1 MALILVQWVCAVELT
16 SSNPY
21 WIGASSGYG
30 STEGN
35 DFWVTF
41 MRNGGTFDPS
51 ISPSIKFELKIAVSA
66 RQNTRVY
73 FEIEGS
79 QPISRDI
86 IAGQTHIEDL
96 SAMFP
101 QIYLMQS
108 EVAGMYKGV
117 HVYTDESNKS
127 FSCFNYS
134 RYGEAGVSSRDATLV
149 IPTKYMGKEYY
160 VQTYYEDAYSSQ
172 FAIVATEDNTVVH
185 ITPAYQT
192 LTGQP
197 AGVTYQVT
205 LLHAGDA
212 YMVASAS
219 HQENNVNVDLSGSQI
234 CADKPIAVFNGNQ
247 ETSIPF
253 HESNSVDYLSEQILP
268 ITQWG
273 TDFYL
278 ALMGNTNLNY
288 FILTAA
294 YDNTHI
300 TINTYS
306 VNDGINYPEDIT
318 LQAGQTLEPYFIDD
332 DLAEVTI
339 HSDQPIMCYG
349 YTTSASKNEQC
360 TGTSPR
366 NKICYY
372 YGDPANALMPSWAHR
387 VTEMNFFTHDLDP
400 FQEASKPAPPQKYYV
415 FVITKWADRDKLTI
429 DGTGDYSAQFH
440 QFRIAGDEEMAY
452 ASIEV
457 TNNSNHYH
465 TIETTGEG
473 FVGMAYGVSDAQGY
487 LYTLGYSPEPF
498 RDSLFV
504 TNTGNVMSPK
514 SYDVQPRLEQ
524 GWYQRQWKEWVSGHE
539 RIDTAQICDGDSITW
554 LLQSAISKQT
564 EPVDWYIYD
573 VTGTEQT
580 IHKSYTAPIAQ
591 KEGATKDEATN
602 TDWLYRWGHKFV
614 MPDESDLPPEERT
627 PFLEY
632 EIQAVMHQKHV
643 ICNLP
648 DDLDTLRM
656 VVRVTRVYHDT
667 IYKIICMGDTLKCFN
682 DSLPRQ
688 NAQNND
694 SSYLDNLPQY
704 RTNSKSETLF
714 IGDKTAGNA
723 TQDFTWKARPGEN
736 SYTRHYETTYGCDS
750 TYTLFLFVCDTFRTI
765 DTIHLCKNEAVTYLD
780 DNPSLQKKYKG
791 VEYEGNGTLVTQD
804 TVDIIRTKTRFCSC
818 QLAPY
823 NNNYPAFEGCDSIFE
838 VHVFIH
844 NVSRDTLVDT
854 MCYNRTPDSVYIWPI
869 QKGTDE
875 IRITKSHPKMTY
887 DAGLRAWIGFFSDT
901 LRTTTCPAC
910 NEGRGCDSINVLKLY
925 IPEPFYKEEED
936 SICQWSYDRTNRQK
950 VTNIYQWEGHRKGA
964 AYVELPR
971 GGVYYDSCLTR
982 FGCDSIYQLKLHY
995 TQPFL
1000 HVDFASIANNRTY
1013 TWHGKTYGP
1022 FPELKD
1028 VLDTTLYF
1036 YNDNEDQTNPVNGC
1050 DSIYRLDL
1058 HISDTYLF
1066 RSTRS
1071 ICDIDSI
1078 HWRDTVIVGSK
1089 WQGAGSF
1096 DIRLSDSLTTTI
1108 DDSLTTIALPARDSI
1123 YRLIV
1128 TQYPTYDTTLHC
1140 VNICQDQTVYNWV
1153 REDDGTLIQQITL
1166 PAKSSYP
1173 FDTIYTDTLPTRTP
1187 HACDSILHLPIRI
1200 YPTYDT
1206 TTTIVLCEEQLP
1218 YTWELRDA
1226 ATHDKTINIPDADR
1240 GSLWHYTEDFVLT
1253 TVNGCDSTVHLD
1265 LTVKP
1270 TLRCTL
1276 AISFCPETMPYTY
1289 GVHGKQA
1296 SISGVYNDT
1305 TTSVQYGC
1313 DSITTYDITVFDK
1326 IEVHVSKTI
1335 CDDRIPY
1342 TYELNDT
1349 VPAWQGLTETGDYPY
1364 VFHRPGLCDSTV
1376 ILHLT
1381 VNPVHRDTLDIRVCQ
1396 NPDGYPYENL
1406 NNGAGGTLQTRYLSD
1421 SLTRVDTIET
1431 VLGCDSI
1438 ITLHFY
1444 VDSVYNYTR
1453 KDTVCQQ
1460 TGGEWIWYEDGIP
1473 QDTITLDKGDTTWL
1487 LGTRYHTIHNC
1498 DSTYGM
1504 EVYVAPV
1511 YHIYD
1516 TVILCEKDSLHW
1528 QKILFVGNEYANY
1541 GKTYDVTPFDSA
1553 KLNMTEGVYDYS
1565 IGRKTILGCDSVH
1578 HLHLIVNPVR
1588 RVTIERRTCQNTT
1601 GYEYENLHNGSGGT
1615 LPARYLRDSLTRM
1628 DTIPTTRGCDSII
1641 TLRYYVDSVYSYTR
1655 KDTVCQQTG
1664 GEWIW
1669 YEDGIPQ
1676 LTITLDKGD
1685 TTWFLGTRYQTIHGC
1700 DSTYGIEVYVAPT
1713 YHIYDTIIL
1722 CENDS
1727 AHWQKMLFTGSEYAN
1742 YGRTYTETDFD
1753 SIKTSLAAN
1762 NYDFSIRR
1770 GTKLFNCDSVHHLHL
1785 IVNPVRHVTI
1795 ERRTCQNATGY
1806 EYENLNN
1813 GMGGILPARYLKDSL
1828 TRMDTIPTARG
1839 CDSIITLRYY
1849 VDSVYDYRQ
1858 TYAVCQ
1864 DTVNTQWEWID
1875 DEGHSHGFI
1884 NIADSGD
1891 FSFNEAYTT
1900 IHGCDSL
1907 YGLKLR
1913 VKPIYRFD
1921 SAYVICE
1928 NEQLVW
1934 QGRTYSGLS
1943 VGMHYDTARYSTYED
1958 CDSIFYMQVLVHPVF
1973 DTTSYYNTCANE
1985 TFVWHQQDHNG
1996 TYHHTVWNSAQIDTV
2011 FLYAD
2016 EAAAPAAEVPHLK
2029 YQKDTVTIYRD
2040 TMLQTIH
2047 GCDSLSRLRL
2057 TVHPAYFF
2065 YTDSTICSTDRITY
2079 RGKTFPS
2086 KELKDTTYT
2095 EILKTADGCD
2105 SIYQLHLHIKPAYLY
2120 TRIRHICDNETLIFP
2135 EDGRKV
2141 WEPGD
2146 PIPEKEDY
2154 LDFTYTTYEG
2164 CDSTYRYYVSVH
2176 PTYYQEREETFCSAD
2191 SVLLQGNHYI
2201 GIRTYFDVTTCQQPI
2216 DTVFTDSLTTVHGC
2230 DSVFRIK
2237 AHILPQYHHLDA
2249 DTICDDG
2256 SVTWRNQVFENL
2268 AAGRHVFYDSLK
2280 TKAGCDSV
2288 YELRIYVAPTYYS
2301 EERITKCADENLTWR
2316 EHNLDH
2322 HEAGDFLIA
2331 DSLLTDR
2338 FGCDSVFHL
2347 YLTVLDT
2354 TSETIYDTICRTEQ
2368 YDLHGRKLTLPG
2380 FYKDTT
2386 LNEWGCRHFT
2396 YLFLEVIEPIVPT
2409 AWADS
2414 ICADDLAYDLYYTYT
2429 GDFDPVAYS
2438 VYYDEVGHSYGFED
2452 IENMPITTREE
2463 LSVLTL
2469 PMPLIEGDRTKYPKP
2484 DYYPIRLVL
2493 DNGICTTPE
2502 LCDTDTTIVLSYP
2515 SWITEQRFGDVIA
2528 LYNDR
2533 YNGGYQ
2539 WDGYQWY
2546 HGDEMLVGETHEY
2559 LYIPTGLIVGDRY
2572 HVRLTRTGETVD
2584 FQTCPITIVGD
2595 PVSDDFAPK
2604 KGYLSVVPT
2613 CIVTGHPYANI
2624 LSRKDGMYRVTSSEG
2639 RLVKEGVFRADV
2651 TEVELPSVSGL
2662 YIFQLWSPDTPEE
2675 PYRSIKVIVKEKCE
2689 GCNIPF

>member
-1 MALILVQWVCAVELT
+1 MALILSQWIGAAGLT
-16 SSNPY
+16 SADPY
-21 WIGASSGYG
+21 WLGASSGYG
-30 STEGN
+30 TTEGN

-234 CADKPIAVFNGNQ
+234 CANKPIAVFNGNQ

-306 VNDGINYPEDIT
+306 VNDGVYYPEDIT

-415 FVITKWADRDKLTI
+415 FIITKWADRDKLTI

-440 QFRIAGDEEMAY
+440 HFRIAGDEEMAY

-504 TNTGNVMSPK
+504 ANTENVMSPK

-524 GWYQRQWKEWVSGHE
+524 GWYQRQWEEWTTNHE
-539 RIDTAQICDGDSITW
+539 RLDTAQICDGDSIAW

-591 KEGATKDEATN
+591 KTGVTKDHTTAS
-602 TDWLYRWGHKFV
+602 DWLYEWGHKFV
-614 MPDESDLPPEERT
+614 LPDESHLPPEERT
-627 PFLEY
+627 PFMEY

-648 DDLDTLRM
+648 DDLDTIRT

-682 DSLPRQ
+682 DSLPHQ
-688 NAQNND
+688 NAHNND
-694 SSYLDNLPQY
+694 PSYLDDLPQY

-714 IGDKTAGNA
+714 IGDKRAGNA
-723 TQDFTWKARPGEN
+723 TQDFTWKAGLGEN
-736 SYTRHYETTYGCDS
+736 SFTRHYETIYGCDS

-804 TVDIIRTKTRFCSC
+804 TVDIIRTKTRFCPC

-823 NNNYPAFEGCDSIFE
+823 SNNYPAFEGCDSIFE
-838 VHVFIH
+838 VHIFLHEVP
-844 NVSRDTLVDT
+844 RDTLVDT
-854 MCYNRTPDSVYIWPI
+854 MCYNRNPNSVYIWPI

-875 IRITKSHPKMTY
+875 IRITKSHPQMTY

-910 NEGRGCDSINVLKLY
+910 NEGKGCDSINVLKLY
-925 IPEPFYKEEED
+925 IPEPFYEEKED
-936 SICQWSYDRTNRQK
+936 SICQWSYDKQTRLQTTN
-950 VTNIYQWEGHRKGA
+950 VYQWEGHRKGA

-1000 HVDFASIANNRTY
+1000 HVDFASIANNQTY
-1013 TWHGKTYGP
+1013 TWHGMTYGP

-1028 VLDTTLYF
+1028 VEDTTLYF
-1036 YNDNEDQTNPVNGC
+1036 HNDNELQVNPVNGC

-1066 RSTRS
+1066 RATRS

-1078 HWRDTVIVGSK
+1078 HWRDTIIVGSK
-1089 WQGAGSF
+1089 WHGTGSF
-1096 DIRLSDSLTTTI
+1096 DIRLA
-1108 DDSLTTIALPARDSI
+1108 DSLTTIIDDSLVTVALPARDSI
-1123 YRLIV
+1123 YRLTV
-1128 TQYPTYDTTLHC
+1128 TQYPTYDTTLQR
-1140 VNICQDQTVYNWV
+1140 VNLCQDQTVYNWV
-1153 REDDGTLIQQITL
+1153 REDDGTLIRQIAL
-1166 PAKSSYP
+1166 PIKTSYP
-1173 FDTIYTDTLPTRTP
+1173 FDTLYTDTLPTRTP

-1206 TTTIVLCEEQLP
+1206 TTTVVLCEAELP

-1226 ATHDKTINIPDADR
+1226 NNHDKTINIPDADR
-1240 GSLWHYTEDFVLT
+1240 GSLWHHTEAFTLT
-1253 TVNGCDSTVHLD
+1253 TINGCDSIVHLD

-1270 TLRCTL
+1270 TIRHTIPL
-1276 AISFCPETMPYTY
+1276 SFCPETMPYTY

-1296 SISGVYNDT
+1296 SVSGVYNDT

-1313 DSITTYDITVFDK
+1313 DSITTYDITVYDK

-1342 TYELNDT
+1342 TYEENDT
-1349 VPAWQGLTETGDYPY
+1349 VPVWQVLTVTGDYPY
-1364 VFHRPGLCDSTV
+1364 IFHRSGLCDSTV

-1396 NPDGYPYENL
+1396 NTDGYYYKNL
-1406 NNGAGGTLQTRYLSD
+1406 HNGAGGTLPARYLSD

-1438 ITLHFY
+1438 ITLH
-1444 VDSVYNYTR
+1444 
-1453 KDTVCQQ
+1453 
-1460 TGGEWIWYEDGIP
+1460 
-1473 QDTITLDKGDTTWL
+1473 
-1487 LGTRYHTIHNC
+1487 
-1498 DSTYGM
+1498 
-1504 EVYVAPV
+1504 
-1511 YHIYD
+1511 
-1516 TVILCEKDSLHW
+1516 
-1528 QKILFVGNEYANY
+1528 
-1541 GKTYDVTPFDSA
+1541 
-1553 KLNMTEGVYDYS
+1553 
-1565 IGRKTILGCDSVH
+1565 
-1578 HLHLIVNPVR
+1578 
-1588 RVTIERRTCQNTT
+1588 
-1601 GYEYENLHNGSGGT
+1601 
-1615 LPARYLRDSLTRM
+1615 
-1628 DTIPTTRGCDSII
+1628 
-1641 TLRYYVDSVYSYTR
+1641 YYVDSVYSYTR
-1655 KDTVCQQTG
+1655 KDTVCQQIG
-1664 GEWIW
+1664 GQWTW
-1669 YEDGIPQ
+1669 YEDGVSQGSI
-1676 LTITLDKGD
+1676 LLDKGD
-1685 TTWFLGTRYQTIHGC
+1685 TTWLLGTKYSTIHGC
-1700 DSTYGIEVYVAPT
+1700 DSTYGIEIYVAPI
-1713 YHIYDTIIL
+1713 YHVYDTITL
-1722 CENDS
+1722 CEKDS
-1727 AHWQKMLFTGSEYAN
+1727 LQWQKMLFVGNEYAN
-1742 YGRTYTETDFD
+1742 YGKTYDATPFD
-1753 SIKTSLAAN
+1753 SAKLNMTEGSYDYTIKRQTIL
-1762 NYDFSIRR
+1762 
-1770 GTKLFNCDSVHHLHL
+1770 GCDSVHHLHL
-1785 IVNPVRHVTI
+1785 TVSPVRRVTI
-1795 ERRTCQNATGY
+1795 ERRVCQNTDGY
-1806 EYENLNN
+1806 YYESLHN
-1813 GMGGILPARYLKDSL
+1813 GSGGTLPAHYLRDSL
-1828 TRMDTIPTARG
+1828 TRMDTINTVLG
-1839 CDSIITLRYY
+1839 CDSIITLHYY

-1858 TYAVCQ
+1858 TLAVCQ
-1864 DTVNTQWEWID
+1864 DTINSRWEWID

-1884 NIADSGD
+1884 NIADSGN
-1891 FSFNEAYTT
+1891 FSFDETHTT

-1943 VGMHYDTARYSTYED
+1943 VGMHYDTARYTTYED
-1958 CDSIFYMQVLVHPVF
+1958 CDSIFYMQVLVHPIF
-1973 DTTSYYNTCANE
+1973 DTTSYFSTCAND
-1985 TFVWHQQDHNG
+1985 TYIWHQQDHNG

-2011 FLYAD
+2011 FLTAD
-2016 EAAAPAAEVPHLK
+2016 EAEAPAAEVPHLK
-2029 YQKDTVTIYRD
+2029 YQKDTMMIYRD

-2047 GCDSLSRLRL
+2047 GCDSLSRLWL
-2057 TVHPAYFF
+2057 TVQPAYFF
-2065 YTDSTICSTDRITY
+2065 YTDSTICSSERITY
-2079 RGKTFPS
+2079 RGKVFPS
-2086 KELKDTTYT
+2086 KESKDTTYT

-2120 TRIRHICDNETLIFP
+2120 TRIREICDNETLIFP

-2146 PIPEKEDY
+2146 PLPQPKDY
-2154 LDFTYTTYEG
+2154 IDFSYTTYEG
-2164 CDSTYRYYVSVH
+2164 CDSTYRYFVTVH
-2176 PTYYQEREETFCSAD
+2176 PTYYEEWEETFCSAD
-2191 SVLLQGNHYI
+2191 SVLIQGSHYV
-2201 GIRTYFDVTTCQQPI
+2201 GIDTLYDVFTCQLPV
-2216 DTVFTDSLTTVHGC
+2216 DTVFTDSLNTIYGC

-2237 AHILPQYHHLDA
+2237 AHILPQYHHIDA

-2256 SVTWRNQVFENL
+2256 SVTWRGRLFENL
-2268 AAGRHVFYDSLK
+2268 SAGDHVAFDSLL

-2288 YELRIYVAPTYYS
+2288 YELRLHVTPTYYF
-2301 EERITKCADENLTWR
+2301 EERITKCADEDLTWR

-2322 HEAGDFLIA
+2322 HEVGDFLIY
-2331 DSLLTDR
+2331 DSLRTAHY
-2338 FGCDSVFHL
+2338 GCDSVYHL

-2354 TSETIYDTICRTEQ
+2354 TTETIYDTICRSEQ
-2368 YDLHGRKLTLPG
+2368 YDFHGDMLTNPG
-2380 FYKDTT
+2380 YYYDTT
-2386 LNEWGCRHFT
+2386 LNDWGCHHFT
-2396 YLFLEVIEPIVPT
+2396 HLFLEVIEPTVPT

-2414 ICADDLAYDLYYTYT
+2414 ICADDMAYELYYTYT

-2438 VYYDEVGHSYGFED
+2438 VYYDEVGHHYGFED
-2452 IENMPITTREE
+2452 IEDMPITMPEE

-2469 PMPLIEGDRTKYPKP
+2469 PMPFREGDKTKYPKP

-2502 LCDTDTTIVLSYP
+2502 LCDTDTSIVLSYP

-2539 WDGYQWY
+2539 WDEFQWY
-2546 HGDEMLVGETHEY
+2546 HGDEIMVGETHEY
-2559 LYIPTGLIVGDRY
+2559 LYVPTGLIVGDQY
-2572 HVRLTRTGETVD
+2572 HVRLTRTGETTD

-2595 PVSDDFAPK
+2595 PVSDDFSPK

-2651 TEVELPSVSGL
+2651 TEIELPSVSGI

-2675 PYRSIKVIVKEKCE
+2675 PYRAIKVIVKEKCE
-2689 GCNIPF
+2689 GCNISF